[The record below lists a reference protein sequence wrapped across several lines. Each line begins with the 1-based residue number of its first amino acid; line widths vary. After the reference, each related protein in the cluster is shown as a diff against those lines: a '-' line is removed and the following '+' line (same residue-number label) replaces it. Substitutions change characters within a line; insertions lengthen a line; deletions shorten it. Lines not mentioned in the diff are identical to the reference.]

1 MKNVINIIFEDNK
14 IEIENIISDLP
25 PIFTTHDF
33 IWKFIE
39 GFEDEYISAL
49 GDCKSTKFQTVNRL
63 IGRYLSENCED
74 LQIEKNGKVL
84 SKNVHGNLTRAE
96 EWINKKKQNDKLILA
111 DLSIKEFLAKTA
123 GSDPVPGGGSIAALN
138 GAIASALAGM
148 VANLTIGKKKYED
161 KQEQMTQIVASANNH
176 QIFFIQ
182 DIDADSDAYN
192 KVFDAFKLPKET
204 DEEKTERSKQ
214 IQAATK
220 VAAEV
225 PMEVAR
231 RAYAIMELIADVA
244 ENGNQNAITD
254 ACVSMMSAR
263 TAVLGAILNVKINL
277 SSLKD
282 EEYVAKMKTECDQ
295 LEKDAIAKEQALLE
309 KVNKML

>member
-1 MKNVINIIFEDNK
+1 M
-14 IEIENIISDLP
+14 
-25 PIFTTHDF
+25 
-33 IWKFIE
+33 
-39 GFEDEYISAL
+39 
-49 GDCKSTKFQTVNRL
+49 L
-63 IGRYLSENCED
+63 I
-74 LQIEKNGKVL
+74 
-84 SKNVHGNLTRAE
+84 
-96 EWINKKKQNDKLILA
+96 

-138 GAIASALAGM
+138 GAIASGLAEM

-161 KQEQMTQIVASANNH
+161 REEQMKQLAASANNH
-176 QIFFIQ
+176 RVFFLE

-204 DEEKTERSKQ
+204 DEEKAERSKQ

-220 VAAEV
+220 IAAEV

-231 RAYAIMELIADVA
+231 RAYTIMDMIAEVA

-282 EEYVAKMKTECDQ
+282 EEYVAKMKAECDQ
-295 LEKDAIAKEQALLE
+295 LEKDAIAKEQELLS

>member
-1 MKNVINIIFEDNK
+1 MLI
-14 IEIENIISDLP
+14 DL
-25 PIFTTHDF
+25 T
-33 IWKFIE
+33 
-39 GFEDEYISAL
+39 
-49 GDCKSTKFQTVNRL
+49 
-63 IGRYLSENCED
+63 
-74 LQIEKNGKVL
+74 
-84 SKNVHGNLTRAE
+84 
-96 EWINKKKQNDKLILA
+96 
-111 DLSIKEFLAKTA
+111 IKEFLAKTA

-138 GAIASALAGM
+138 GAIASGLAEM

-161 KQEQMTQIVASANNH
+161 REEQMKQLAASANNH
-176 QIFFIQ
+176 RVFFLE

-204 DEEKTERSKQ
+204 DEEKAERSKQ

-220 VAAEV
+220 IAAEV

-231 RAYAIMELIADVA
+231 RAYTIMDMIAEVA

-282 EEYVAKMKTECDQ
+282 EEYVAKMKAECDQ
-295 LEKDAIAKEQALLE
+295 LEKDAIAKEQELLS